1 MLQSSLNIK
10 GLTSILDHL
19 MITVILVYE
28 KQSAVDLVDTFL
40 TSSCLSKEEN

>member
-1 MLQSSLNIK
+1 MLQSSLK

-28 KQSAVDLVDTFL
+28 IWSW
-40 TSSCLSKEEN
+40 SSLYIPYFIFFE